1 MPLTVAAAQQVA
13 TMIDAAGTPMRNHK
27 FAQFIRV
34 KYHSVSTR
42 QPWFRRLSATTWTF
56 FQ

>member
-1 MPLTVAAAQQVA
+1 
-13 TMIDAAGTPMRNHK
+13 MIDAVAAPMRNHK

-42 QPWFRRLSATTWTF
+42 QPWFWWPPRHHADLFSNE
-56 FQ
+56 